1 LRTRG
6 FSVID
11 HSATPLMD
19 KMQPDPLPLA
29 DPVTASRFAVTR
41 RWLGRVS
48 GWSAKATFRIKR
60 GPPALTI
67 EELGKSWELT
77 AQQRAT
83 LLQLGESKP
92 GAAFIDE
99 KVGNINRAAF
109 HRSAFAL
116 NAVTHLLFVDLAA
129 QLLISLLE
137 LKLALVAFNLALALV
152 AHLQMRQN
160 FRELLAGPRALP
172 KKRRMW
178 GLLSNPRYNKAVKKS
193 SKPYARSAW
202 KEKTLYRSAYFLNAA
217 AIFLGSQFILPPER
231 LIFPFG
237 FLVGK
242 ITGLITTLV
251 VFFDGWRGIRAGDD
265 ARLARE
271 REVSVYRNLKI

>member
-1 LRTRG
+1 ME
-6 FSVID
+6 
-11 HSATPLMD
+11 P
-19 KMQPDPLPLA
+19 MQPDPHPLVDA
-29 DPVTASRFAVTR
+29 ATTSRFAVTR
-41 RWLGRVS
+41 RWLARVS

-60 GPPALTI
+60 GPPAVTI

-77 AQQRAT
+77 AEHRAA
-83 LLQLGESKP
+83 LLQLGATKP

-99 KVGNINRAAF
+99 KVANINRAAF

-129 QLLISLLE
+129 QLLLSLTE
-137 LKLALVAFNLALALV
+137 LKLALVALNLLLALV
-152 AHLQMRQN
+152 AHLQMREN
-160 FRELLAGPRALP
+160 FRALLAGPRALP

-202 KEKTLYRSAYFLNAA
+202 KEMTLYRSAYFFNAA

-237 FLVGK
+237 FLIGK
-242 ITGLITTLV
+242 ITGLVTTIV
-251 VFFDGWRGIRAGDD
+251 MFFDGWRGIRAGDD